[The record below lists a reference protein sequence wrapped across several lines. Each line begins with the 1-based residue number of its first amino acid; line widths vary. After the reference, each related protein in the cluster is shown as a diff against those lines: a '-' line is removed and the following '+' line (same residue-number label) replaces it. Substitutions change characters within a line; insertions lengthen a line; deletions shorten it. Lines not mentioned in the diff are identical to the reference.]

1 MELNTQAETAS
12 LLRERFGANL
22 RRLSGFWSI
31 YRGSRLGILGL
42 ILILAFIALAILA
55 PWLAPYDPRALVGR
69 PFQEPSRDYPL
80 GTDQVGRDIFSQ
92 LIWGSRISLMVG
104 LLASAFSV
112 AIGASVGLLSGYYR
126 GPPDSILM
134 RITDLFI
141 TLPSLPF
148 MLILAALLGRSI
160 WNLIFVI
167 SITGWTGTARMVRS
181 QTLSIKERPYVE
193 AARSIGARDSH
204 IILGHILPNV
214 FPLVF
219 ANAIIGI
226 VDAILA
232 ESGLSF
238 LGLGDPTRPSWG
250 MILHY
255 ANEAGALATGRW
267 WFIIPPGVCIMLIAI
282 GFAFSSYSL
291 DQILNPR
298 LRKRRW

>member
-1 MELNTQAETAS
+1 MTLDTQMTSRS
-12 LLRERFGANL
+12 LWRERVSSYT
-22 RRLSGFWSI
+22 RRIKDFWTIYKKSRMGMVGVSLVLGFI
-31 YRGSRLGILGL
+31 I
-42 ILILAFIALAILA
+42 IAFVA
-55 PWLAPYDPRALVGR
+55 PWLAPYHPRALVGT
-69 PFQEPSRDYPL
+69 PFLPPTNEHLL
-80 GTDQVGRDIFSQ
+80 GTDQVGRDIYSE
-92 LIWGSRISLMVG
+92 LLWGTRVSLMVG
-104 LLASAFSV
+104 LLASAFAV
-112 AIGASVGLLSGYYR
+112 AIGTTIGLLSGYYR
-126 GPPDSILM
+126 GLLDSVLM

-141 TLPSLPF
+141 TLPVLPF
-148 MLILAALLGRSI
+148 ILILAALLGRNI
-160 WNLIFVI
+160 GNIIVVI
-167 SITGWTGTARMVRS
+167 AITGWTGTARMVRS

-204 IILGHILPNV
+204 VMIRHILPNV

-238 LGLGDPTRPSWG
+238 LGLGDPSQPSWG

-267 WFIIPPGVCIMLIAI
+267 WFIIPPGICIMLVTI